1 MAFERTVRHVN
12 EVKEECKPHSH
23 GITDPVVSTTAAS
36 DVASVPEPAQPST
49 STVQD
54 AAAEAPIAQSA
65 AEIAEAKKQEEI
77 ARKTKADMI
86 QLMANQRKLERAK
99 EKRENRYKDQLD
111 SISVSDA
118 EQRFAKVQLNK
129 ATNVSQNVHCTIYV
143 EWSVSK
149 C

>member
-129 ATNVSQNVHCTIYV
+129 ATNVSQNVYCTTSV
-143 EWSVSK
+143 EWFVSK